1 MSLLR
6 FSPLSENILAAVTG
20 GSYVAIWELNLH
32 EQGVS
37 KVREREIKNVPYNY
51 IEIFANFT
59 TCSQWQRFYH
69 AIFLSCVKDWIED
82 MATFTEGS
90 IYIIQCHVQL
100 FCV

>member
-37 KVREREIKNVPYNY
+37 KVREREIKNVPYNLYNY
-51 IEIFANFT
+51 IEIFA
-59 TCSQWQRFYH
+59 RGK
-69 AIFLSCVKDWIED
+69 FLPISPPALSGKDFI
-82 MATFTEGS
+82 M
-90 IYIIQCHVQL
+90 L
-100 FCV
+100 FFCPVLKIG